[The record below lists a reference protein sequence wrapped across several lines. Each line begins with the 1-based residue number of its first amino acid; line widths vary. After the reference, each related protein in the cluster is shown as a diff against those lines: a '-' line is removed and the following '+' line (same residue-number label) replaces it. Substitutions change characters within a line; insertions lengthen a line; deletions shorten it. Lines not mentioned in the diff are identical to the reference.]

1 MSKLINSPAKNNG
14 KGSHSNKGNNK
25 SCGNASHIYSLNCLR
40 YFAKENRIKT
50 RQNAK
55 NIIPAYAMISFTLL
69 RLSKLT
75 NKYATKAIKAVAIR
89 LKAFLSKPKISFTSS
104 FIGKNLTQYHLKG
117 FK

>member
-50 RQNAK
+50 RQFIRKILTQNSL
-55 NIIPAYAMISFTLL
+55 NHFFTLKA
-69 RLSKLT
+69 LSKAYL
-75 NKYATKAIKAVAIR
+75 NGYS
-89 LKAFLSKPKISFTSS
+89 L
-104 FIGKNLTQYHLKG
+104 
-117 FK
+117 